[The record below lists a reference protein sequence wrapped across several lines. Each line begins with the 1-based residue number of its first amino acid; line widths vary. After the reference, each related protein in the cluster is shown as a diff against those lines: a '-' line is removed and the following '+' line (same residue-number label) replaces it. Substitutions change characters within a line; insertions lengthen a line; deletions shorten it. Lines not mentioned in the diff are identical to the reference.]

1 MANMRANGTPFFREF
16 SEDISSIPVPLAFT
30 YPFFYEPHELTLK
43 AASEVQSYLSKEH
56 ITHNFGLGG
65 IHSHL
70 LEQGKMFGVMVAR
83 NKAGN
88 LGYLAAYSG
97 KLEEQKDTHYFVP
110 PICDIHAANSFYKKG
125 ESQLNKMSAEIVAL
139 SEDSDYLSWRET
151 CVARI
156 SSITEELATGRKRL
170 RENKKERQLRR
181 SSAEGTLT
189 LPAFTQ
195 FCEEL
200 ASESISSQ
208 VAFKH
213 HAIGLK
219 KEMDSLQKNLDKKAQ
234 DIAHIAM
241 DRKAKSNLLQ
251 REIFD
256 QYRFINA
263 HGDYEAL
270 SNLFPDFEERKP
282 PSGSGDCCAPKLLQ
296 FAYTNDL
303 EPICMGEFWWGN
315 APNKEIREHGN
326 YYQACGSR
334 CRPILGHML
343 QGLNVEDNPLQSWG
357 DDLSLKTVYEDDS
370 VFIVNKPAGLLSVPG
385 REIEDSAFTRVL
397 ERFPLATNH
406 LLVHRLDMSTSGL
419 LIFTKTKKANKRVQR
434 QFIQRTLKKRYIA
447 LLDGLLDADEGTI
460 DLPLTPD
467 YYDLPRQ
474 LVCHETGK
482 VATTH
487 FKVLERKE
495 GRTRVALYPVTG
507 RTHQLRVH
515 CAHHEGLGIPI
526 VGDELYGKR
535 EERLHL
541 HAQYIT
547 FEHPMTREIVEFS
560 VEPDF

>member
-1 MANMRANGTPFFREF
+1 MRANGTPFFREF
-16 SEDISSIPVPLAFT
+16 SEDVSSITVPTAFT

-43 AASEVQSYLSKEH
+43 AASDVQSYLSKEP
-56 ITHNFGLGG
+56 IAHNFGLGG
-65 IHSHL
+65 AHADL
-70 LEQGKMFGVMVAR
+70 LEQGKMFGVMVVR
-83 NKAGN
+83 NNAGN
-88 LGYLAAYSG
+88 MGYLAAYSG
-97 KLEEQKDTHYFVP
+97 KLDEQKDTHYFVP

-125 ESQLNKMSAEIVAL
+125 QAQLNSMSAEIVAL
-139 SEDSDYLSWRET
+139 REDSDYLNWRET
-151 CVARI
+151 SLTRI
-156 SSITEELATGRKRL
+156 ASISEELGAGRKRL
-170 RENKKERQLRR
+170 RENKKDRQLRR
-181 SSAEGTLT
+181 SIAETELT
-189 LPAFTQ
+189 SPAFAL

-213 HAIGLK
+213 HAQRLKNERGL
-219 KEMDSLQKNLDKKAQ
+219 LQEDIDKKAQ
-234 DIAHIAM
+234 DIAQIAM

-256 QYRFINA
+256 QYKFINA
-263 HGDYEAL
+263 HGIYEAL

-296 FAYTNDL
+296 YALTNGL

-315 APNKEIREHGN
+315 SPNKEIREHGN

-343 QGLNVEDNPLQSWG
+343 QGLNVEENPLQSWG
-357 DDLSLKTVYEDDS
+357 NDLSIETVYEDDS
-370 VFIVNKPAGLLSVPG
+370 IIIVHKPAGLLSVPG
-385 REIEDSAFTRVL
+385 REIEDSAYTRVL
-397 ERFPLATNH
+397 KRFPLATNH

-434 QFIQRTLKKRYIA
+434 QFIQRTLKKRYVA
-447 LLDGLLDADEGTI
+447 LLEGLLEQDEGRI

-482 VATTH
+482 IATTH
-487 FKVLERKE
+487 FKVLERKN
-495 GRTRVALYPVTG
+495 GRTRVALYPITG

-515 CAHHEGLGIPI
+515 CAHQEGLGMPI

-541 HAQYIT
+541 HAQSIT
-547 FEHPMTREIVEFS
+547 LEHPMTRETVEFS
-560 VEPDF
+560 VDPDF

>member
-1 MANMRANGTPFFREF
+1 MAFMRKNGTPFFQEF
-16 SEDISSIPVPLAFT
+16 SEDVSSIKMPTAFT
-30 YPFFYEPHELTLK
+30 YPFFYEPHQLTLK
-43 AASEVQSYLSKEH
+43 AAAEVQNYLSKES
-56 ITHNFGLGG
+56 ISHNFGLGG
-65 IHSHL
+65 AHAHL
-70 LEQGKMFGVMVAR
+70 LEQGKMFGVMVVL
-83 NKAGN
+83 NHAGN
-88 LGYLAAYSG
+88 MGYLAAYSG
-97 KLEEQKDTHYFVP
+97 KLDEERDTQYFVP

-125 ESQLNKMSAEIVAL
+125 EAQLNSMSAEIVAL
-139 SEDSDYLSWRET
+139 KEDSDYLNWRET
-151 CVARI
+151 TLARI
-156 SSITEELATGRKRL
+156 SFITEELNAGRKRL
-170 RENKKERQLRR
+170 RENKKDRKQRR
-181 SSAEGTLT
+181 YLAESELDSSAFEL
-189 LPAFTQ
+189 

-213 HAIGLK
+213 HARGLK
-219 KEMDSLQKNLDKKAQ
+219 NEMDSLQEDLDKKTQ
-234 DIAHIAM
+234 DIAQIAI

-296 FAYTNDL
+296 FAFKNGL
-303 EPICMGEFWWGN
+303 KPICMGEFWWGN
-315 APNKEIREHGN
+315 SPNKEIREHGN

-343 QGLNVEDNPLQSWG
+343 QGLNVEENPLQSWG
-357 DDLSLKTVYEDDS
+357 NDLSLETVYEDDS
-370 VFIVNKPAGLLSVPG
+370 LLIVDKPAGLLSVPG

-447 LLDGLLDADEGTI
+447 ILDGLLEPDEGTI

-487 FKVLERKE
+487 FKVLERKY

-515 CAHHEGLGIPI
+515 CAHQEGLGIPI

-560 VEPDF
+560 IEPNF